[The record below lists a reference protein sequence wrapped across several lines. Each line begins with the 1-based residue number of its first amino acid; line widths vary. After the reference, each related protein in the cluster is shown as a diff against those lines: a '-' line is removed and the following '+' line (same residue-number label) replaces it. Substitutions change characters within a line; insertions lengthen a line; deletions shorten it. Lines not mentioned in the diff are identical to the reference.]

1 MATFCDKKIEEQLNN
16 MSGIIESQKTLIKE
30 CFSASK
36 NKNTKS
42 RRYSENWLMLCLL
55 FNIRSPGAYKY
66 LRDSQLLPLPHPKI
80 VRQLL
85 SCLKSTCGFDEDFLS
100 LLAKKVQHMST
111 MEKHEVLLFD
121 EISLRKSMQV
131 SSSNL
136 SYIGLEDHGNESTC
150 HKEFADHALVFM

>member
-1 MATFCDKKIEEQLNN
+1 

-66 LRDSQLLPLPHPKI
+66 LRDSQLLPLPHPKT

-85 SCLKSTCGFDEDFLS
+85 SCLK
-100 LLAKKVQHMST
+100 
-111 MEKHEVLLFD
+111 VLVVLMKIF
-121 EISLRKSMQV
+121 
-131 SSSNL
+131 
-136 SYIGLEDHGNESTC
+136 YH
-150 HKEFADHALVFM
+150 F